1 MQTCTS
7 RLEAS
12 GWSSIDPVLFLA
24 ESTRRD
30 RDVAPAVQRLL
41 RRYAPG
47 THVLELCC
55 GGAAL
60 AIALA
65 RSGYQVTGVDLG
77 ADMLAHARRHVRAQ
91 PHHVQ
96 DAITLV
102 QADVCGLD
110 LGRTF
115 DFVILED
122 DSFVY
127 FLTPEDQLA
136 CLTAMRRHMHV
147 GAHGLLRFTTP
158 EREML
163 ADEDYELDA
172 TGRIKTLRPTWTL
185 ERDGRRVRVPGGIE
199 RRRLTYRDELEELL
213 RTAGLEAVHRWGDL
227 DGTPLIDPAFQEYC
241 YLIRPACTGDHPDAT
256 TPFST

>member
-12 GWSSIDPVLFLA
+12 GWSTIDPALFLA
-24 ESTRRD
+24 DATRRE
-30 RDVAPAVQRLL
+30 RDVAADFERLL
-41 RRYAPG
+41 RRFSPG
-47 THVLELCC
+47 PRVLELCC
-55 GGAAL
+55 GGASL
-60 AIALA
+60 VIALA
-65 RSGYQVTGVDLG
+65 ERGYQVTGVDLG
-77 ADMLAHARRHVRAQ
+77 ADMLAHARRRVHSRPQ
-91 PHHVQ
+91 HVQ

-102 QADVCGLD
+102 HADVCGLD

-136 CLTAMRRHMHV
+136 CLAAMRRHMH
-147 GAHGLLRFTTP
+147 ADACGLLRFTTP

-185 ERDGRRVRVPGGIE
+185 ERDERRIQIAGGIE

-213 RTAGLEAVHRWGDL
+213 QAAGLEAVHRWGDL

-241 YLIRPACTGDHPDAT
+241 YLIRPAPTGDHPDAT
-256 TPFST
+256 TPLST